1 MTALVTLELIPTRGG
16 LQVLKEASVTY
27 LAMSSV
33 ISLVVQE
40 AVRME
45 CLAARILDTT
55 SI

>member
-1 MTALVTLELIPTRGG
+1 MTALVTLESTPIRGEP
-16 LQVLKEASVTY
+16 QVLKEASVTY
-27 LAMSSV
+27 SAMCSV

-40 AVRME
+40 GVRME